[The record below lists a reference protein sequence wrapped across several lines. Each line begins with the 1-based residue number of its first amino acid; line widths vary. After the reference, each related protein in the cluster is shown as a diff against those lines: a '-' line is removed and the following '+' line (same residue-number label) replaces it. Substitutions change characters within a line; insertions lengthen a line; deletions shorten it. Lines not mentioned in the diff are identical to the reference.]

1 MATPSEVRRSLR
13 NVAADIDPDYIHT
26 LYLKLYDFADG
37 IDHPWSVAAFNARA
51 GMVRWLAGEGAWV
64 EDGYFLA
71 PHFIYAESGSWPIS
85 AEECAVLVAQGVGPP
100 SAFKELRRITPEE
113 ARGLPTAPPRPR
125 PPA

>member
-1 MATPSEVRRSLR
+1 MRRSLK
-13 NVAADIDPDYIHT
+13 NVAADNESDYIHT

-85 AEECAVLVAQGVGPP
+85 AQQCADLVAQGVGPA
-100 SAFKELRRITPEE
+100 SAPKDLPRISSEQ
-113 ARGLPTAPPRPR
+113 ARGLPSAPPKQLPR
-125 PPA
+125 A